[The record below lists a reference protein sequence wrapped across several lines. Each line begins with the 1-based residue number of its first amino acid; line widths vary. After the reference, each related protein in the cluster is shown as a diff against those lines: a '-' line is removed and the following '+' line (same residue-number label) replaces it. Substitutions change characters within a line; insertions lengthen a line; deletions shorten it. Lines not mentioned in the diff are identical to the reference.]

1 MVLAVGRDNHA
12 KSTRFR
18 VLGPCLCQA
27 KYHSCT
33 SSYYH
38 SFYLKKHS
46 IAESWTPGSGGRG
59 ASVGG
64 QESERGIDLS
74 MHVLR
79 AGVIAI
85 ESLLLFCSWLIHS
98 ISVIVCLSV

>member
-18 VLGPCLCQA
+18 VLGPCLSIRPNITLA
-27 KYHSCT
+27 LLIII
-33 SSYYH
+33 H

-46 IAESWTPGSGGRG
+46 IAESWIPGSGGRG

-74 MHVLR
+74 MHGLVVR
-79 AGVIAI
+79 CQQ
-85 ESLLLFCSWLIHS
+85 E
-98 ISVIVCLSV
+98 